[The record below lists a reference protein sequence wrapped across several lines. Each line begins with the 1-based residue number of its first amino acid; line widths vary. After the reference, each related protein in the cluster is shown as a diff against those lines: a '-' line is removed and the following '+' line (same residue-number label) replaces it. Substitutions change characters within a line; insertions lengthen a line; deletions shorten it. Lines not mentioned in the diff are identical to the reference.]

1 MNIADL
7 QIFLRVTE
15 LGSLSAVARER
26 NAPVSQISRALTR
39 LEEHHGVRLLLRST
53 HGLSLT
59 AEGMSL
65 MDHGRRVLGTLD
77 ELDAEIAQ
85 HAGEVRGVVRVGASS
100 MMAQYLIV
108 PSLKGLRERHP
119 GLSVDL
125 QVDDRVV
132 DMVHEGID
140 VTIRSGSVQGDTLVA
155 REIGSHRR
163 HLYATP
169 RYLKRHGT
177 PRHPAD
183 LARHQLITN
192 SVAPHLNQWPFQV
205 EGKPMVVQATGHLM
219 TNSTGIMMTMALDD
233 LGIVRAMDAIAGPLQ
248 AQGLLKTVLESF
260 VDVQPVP
267 IYAVMLQGRNR
278 APKVRACVDYWVDW
292 FARLQNP

>member
-7 QIFLRVTE
+7 QIFVRVTE

-26 NAPVSQISRALTR
+26 QTPVSQISRALNR

-59 AEGMSL
+59 AEGTSL
-65 MDHGRRVLGTLD
+65 LEHGRRVLGTLD

-85 HAGEVRGVVRVGASS
+85 NAGVVRGLVRVGASS

-140 VTIRSGSVQGDTLVA
+140 VTIRSGSVHSDTLVA
-155 REIGSHRR
+155 REIGSQRR

-177 PRHPAD
+177 PKHPAD
-183 LARHQLITN
+183 LVRHLLITN

-205 EGKPMVVQATGHLM
+205 DGKPVVVQATGHLM
-219 TNSTGIMMTMALDD
+219 TNSTGIQMAMALDD
-233 LGIVRAMDAIAGPLQ
+233 LGIVRAMDAIARPLQ
-248 AQGLLKTVLESF
+248 TQGLLRTVLETF

-278 APKVRACVDYWVDW
+278 SPKVRACVDYWVDW
-292 FARLQNP
+292 FARLQHP